1 MLRIQIRFKNLVQG
15 GIFAMV
21 RQQQQ
26 DEDNNNIDEQYEQEL
41 REENGDFVQ
50 SDEEEC
56 DWEVANRLRNHLRE
70 QIVNEGVEEAS
81 SGTFLEAL
89 EDMGLIRQ
97 LAPYCDLQSPL
108 PRIRIRSQSSENFD
122 NNQEN
127 DGGSNQ
133 IMIDIDIEMP
143 DGVLAH

>member
-1 MLRIQIRFKNLVQG
+1 
-15 GIFAMV
+15 MV

-26 DEDNNNIDEQYEQEL
+26 DEDNNNFDEQYEQEL

-108 PRIRIRSQSSENFD
+108 PRIRIRSQSSENL
-122 NNQEN
+122 NNNEEN
-127 DGGSNQ
+127 DGGPNQ
-133 IMIDIDIEMP
+133 VMIDIDIEMP

>member
-1 MLRIQIRFKNLVQG
+1 
-15 GIFAMV
+15 MV
-21 RQQQQ
+21 RQQN
-26 DEDNNNIDEQYEQEL
+26 EDNNNGGNNNNNNFDEQYEREL
-41 REENGDFVQ
+41 REENGDFQ
-50 SDEEEC
+50 SEEEEEEC
-56 DWEVANRLRNHLRE
+56 DAEVCTRLRNHLRE

-108 PRIRIRSQSSENFD
+108 PRIRIRSQSSENLD
-122 NNQEN
+122 NNEEN
-127 DGGSNQ
+127 DGGPNQ
-133 IMIDIDIEMP
+133 VMIDIDIEMP